1 MQTERSVCKLYNMN
15 ETKERILSIALYYF
29 LKKPYTE
36 VTMNEIL
43 KASGLSKG
51 GFYHHFESKEVL
63 YGEVIDKFVLKAFLT
78 EYGHFIANPYNIS
91 FIEFVPMYIKESLE
105 HLFEF
110 ADTKL
115 GEYKLNINEV
125 NMYIV
130 MFDMMKHYK
139 GFDRVIEE
147 LHQNEINL
155 FKVLIDKAK
164 ENGEIR
170 KDIDSLSLAK
180 HVHISMHGISV
191 LSLLEGDMSD
201 IERSIKEHFNNLYQL
216 IKV

>member
-1 MQTERSVCKLYNMN
+1 MI

-63 YGEVIDKFVLKAFLT
+63 YREVIDRFILKAFLT
-78 EYGHFIANPYNIS
+78 EFDHFADNQHNTP
-91 FIEFVPMYIKESLE
+91 FIELVPLYIKESLK

-115 GEYKLNINEV
+115 EEYKLDMNDV
-125 NMYIV
+125 NLYIV

-139 GFDRVIEE
+139 GFDLMIDT
-147 LHQNEINL
+147 LHKKEIDL
-155 FKVLIDKAK
+155 FNILIDRAK

-170 KDIDSLSLAK
+170 KDIDSASLAK
-180 HVHISMHGISV
+180 HVHTLMHGISV
-191 LSLLEGDMSD
+191 IALLESEMSD
-201 IERSIKEHFNNLYQL
+201 IESIVKDEFNILHNL
-216 IKV
+216 IKA